1 MSDFTD
7 RVAIVTGGASGIG
20 KSLVHALHRAGARVV
35 VADLNGAGAEATAAA
50 LGTRARA
57 ARVDVTDA
65 AAVQALVDETERREG
80 RVDLMFN
87 NAGIALFADAR
98 DTDLAD
104 WNRII
109 DVNLRGVVHGVAA
122 AYPGMVRRGS
132 GHIVNTASVAGLVP
146 TPSMIAYVASK
157 HAVVGLSLTLR
168 AEAARLGVRVTVVC
182 PGLIET
188 PIVQATKIVGPTRER
203 LIADLPFKLHSPDRL
218 AEAVLRGV
226 KSNRAIVP
234 FTAAARTSWL
244 LHRLSPRASL
254 ALSSWFYGR
263 SPFAQ

>member
-1 MSDFTD
+1 L
-7 RVAIVTGGASGIG
+7 VT
-20 KSLVHALHRAGARVV
+20 ALYRDGARVV
-35 VADLNGAGAEATAAA
+35 IADLNGEGAEATAAA
-50 LGTRARA
+50 LGGRAHA
-57 ARVDVTDA
+57 VRVDVTDA
-65 AAVQALVDETERREG
+65 DQVQRLVDETVQREG
-80 RVDLMFN
+80 RLDLMFN

-98 DTDLAD
+98 DTTLAD

-122 AYPGMVRRGS
+122 AYPVMVRQGS

-188 PIVQATKIVGPTRER
+188 PIVQATKIVGPSRER
-203 LIADLPFKLHSPDRL
+203 LLAELPFKLHSSDRL
-218 AEAVLRGV
+218 ADAVLLGITR
-226 KSNRAIVP
+226 NRAIVP
-234 FTAAARTSWL
+234 FTSAARVSWW

-254 ALSSWFYGR
+254 AASGWFYGR
-263 SPFAQ
+263 SPFAY